1 MDLGKTLSTHGLKYL
16 MLLSLSLLS
25 LPSAAGFFDG
35 VKEVLDKIPS
45 PVQSNSSSTNSA
57 LVKVSAGDNGL
68 PAHWQAY
75 YLDEPEFRGKVFLA
89 ESGPKSAP
97 VVILIHGLG
106 QNGLRDWLSVVPAL
120 EKNYRVVMV
129 DLPGFANSGQPAAKL
144 DPTRYSNLIH
154 FIKPFFSK
162 APVAVVGHSMG
173 GAVALRYT
181 AAYPADVNHLLL
193 VDAAGIL
200 QRTAF
205 VKQNLT
211 DRMTVQELEAIN
223 PLLGFAAG
231 LQDVS
236 TFLVEKLLNISDPT
250 LWLGDSDLTWGTALQ
265 SQPNINAALGLLQED
280 FSRAIYELKQPV
292 SILWGGKDVIAPLR
306 SSQLLVGNL
315 KRASLTIIPE
325 AAHMPM
331 VSHTEEFNQWIKKA
345 LDNDRG
351 YARGLESLS
360 LDQFAKSENY
370 SCNNK
375 TGDVIT
381 GAFNKITITDCTAVN
396 LQHVNAKSIVIK
408 NSVVQMND
416 VTVLDKT
423 EGLNISESTL
433 LATAATFNGNIVV
446 EHSRLDLAGVN
457 LRGEKPFTVGVQ
469 SRLILSVS
477 RTQFNGSVR
486 YLHQDVLLENT
497 TF

>member
-1 MDLGKTLSTHGLKYL
+1 MDLCQRLNISKAKYII
-16 MLLSLSLLS
+16 LLWVTVLS
-25 LPSAAGFFDG
+25 LPSSAGFFDG
-35 VKEVLDKIPS
+35 VKDVLDKIPS
-45 PVQSNSSSTNSA
+45 PMQSNSSTNAA
-57 LVKVSAGDNGL
+57 LVKVSASDNGL

-75 YLDEPEFRGKVFLA
+75 YLDEPEFKGKVFLA

-106 QNGLRDWLSVVPAL
+106 QNGLRDWVSVVPAL
-120 EKNYRVVMV
+120 EKNYRVVV
-129 DLPGFANSGQPAAKL
+129 LDLPGFANSGQPSAKL

-154 FIKPFFSK
+154 FIKPYFSK
-162 APVAVVGHSMG
+162 APIAVVGHSMG
-173 GAVALRYT
+173 GAVALRY
-181 AAYPADVNHLLL
+181 AASYPADVNHLLL

-211 DRMTVQELEAIN
+211 DRMAVQELEAIN

-236 TFLVEKLLNISDPT
+236 TFLVEKLLNLSDPT
-250 LWLGDSDLTWGTALQ
+250 AWLGDSDLTWGTALQ
-265 SQPNINAALGLLQED
+265 SQPNINVALGLMQED
-280 FSRAIYELKQPV
+280 FSRAIYELQQPV
-292 SILWGGKDVIAPLR
+292 SIVWGGRDLIAPLR
-306 SSQLLVGNL
+306 TSQLLASNL

-331 VSHTEEFNQWIKKA
+331 FSHTEQFNQWLKNA
-345 LDNDRG
+345 LDNDQG
-351 YARGLESLS
+351 YARGVETLA

-375 TGDVIT
+375 AGDVIT
-381 GAFNKITITDCTAVN
+381 GVFNQITISDCTSVN
-396 LQHVNAKSIVIK
+396 LQHVNAKNIVIK

-416 VTVLDKT
+416 VTVLDQAVS
-423 EGLNISESTL
+423 LNISESTL
-433 LATAATFNGNIVV
+433 LATASTFNGNIAV
-446 EHSRLDLAGVN
+446 EHSRLDMAGVN
-457 LRGEKPFTVGVQ
+457 FRGEKPFTIGTQ

-486 YLHQDVLLENT
+486 YLHQDVLLNKT
-497 TF
+497 QY

>member
-1 MDLGKTLSTHGLKYL
+1 MDLCKRLNINAMKYVIFWVI
-16 MLLSLSLLS
+16 SLLS
-25 LPSAAGFFDG
+25 LPSVAGLFDG

-45 PVQSNSSSTNSA
+45 PMQSNSSTNA
-57 LVKVSAGDNGL
+57 TLIKVSASDNSL

-75 YLDEPEFRGKVFLA
+75 YLDEPEFKGKVFLA
-89 ESGPKSAP
+89 EAGPKAAP

-106 QNGLRDWLSVVPAL
+106 QNGLRDWVSVVPAL
-120 EKNYRVVMV
+120 EKNYRVVML
-129 DLPGFANSGQPAAKL
+129 DLPGFANSGQPSAKL

-154 FIKPFFSK
+154 FIKPYFSK
-162 APVAVVGHSMG
+162 GPVAVVGHSMG
-173 GAVALRYT
+173 GAVALRY
-181 AAYPADVNHLLL
+181 AASYPADVNHLLL

-211 DRMTVQELEAIN
+211 DRMAVQELEAIN

-236 TFLVEKLLNISDPT
+236 TFLVEKLLNLSDPS

-265 SQPNINAALGLLQED
+265 SQPNINAALGLMEED
-280 FSRAIYELKQPV
+280 FSRAIYELQQPV
-292 SILWGGKDVIAPLR
+292 SILWGGKDLVAPLR
-306 SSQLLVGNL
+306 TSQLLVSNL
-315 KRASLTIIPE
+315 KRVSLTIIAE

-331 VSHTEEFNQWIKKA
+331 YSQPEQFNKWLKSA
-345 LDNDRG
+345 LDDDQG
-351 YARGLESLS
+351 YARGIEALA
-360 LDQFAKSENY
+360 LDQFAKPENY

-375 TGDVIT
+375 AGEVIT
-381 GAFNKITITDCTAVN
+381 GAFNQITISDCTGVN
-396 LQHVNAKSIVIK
+396 LQHVNAKNIVIK

-416 VTVLDKT
+416 VTVLDPAVSLT
-423 EGLNISESTL
+423 ISESTL
-433 LATAATFNGNIVV
+433 LVTAATFNGSVAV
-446 EHSRLDLAGVN
+446 EHSRLDMAGVSFHS
-457 LRGEKPFTVGVQ
+457 EKPFTIGTK

-486 YLHQDVLLENT
+486 YLHQDVLLEKT
-497 TF
+497 QY